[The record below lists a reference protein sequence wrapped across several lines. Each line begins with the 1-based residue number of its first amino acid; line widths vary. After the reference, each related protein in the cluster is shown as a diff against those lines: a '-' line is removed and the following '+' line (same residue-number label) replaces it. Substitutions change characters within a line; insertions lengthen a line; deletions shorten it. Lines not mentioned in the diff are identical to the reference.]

1 MVLGLVVTL
10 IGAVAA
16 YAVAALVRRN
26 AARLGVVAEVNDRS
40 SHTMPTPSGGGVGI
54 VVGGTIGGLFAA
66 VAGPWPTIAIVGLAV
81 AVAAI
86 GFYDDRRPLPASFR
100 LGAQIMLTA
109 IAIWLAVP
117 LTALR
122 QQIGLPLPE
131 LLLAA
136 MAVLGCVYWLNLF
149 NFMDGID
156 GLAASEAVFV
166 ALAAAL
172 LAVLRM
178 PGIVDQGPL
187 WMLLGIAAASV
198 GFLMLNWPPAK
209 IFMGDAGSTYLG
221 FMIAVLA
228 LMTIAAGWLTL
239 AQWAI
244 LVATFVTDATV
255 TLVRRLLLR
264 ERVFEAHRRHA
275 YQVLSR
281 RWGGHQPV
289 TLSFTGLNLIW
300 LLPLAYVAALQGW
313 AVPAVLLAYVPLIG
327 LALYFGA
334 GAPEVAV
341 SRR

>member
-1 MVLGLVVTL
+1 
-10 IGAVAA
+10 VA
-16 YAVAALVRRN
+16 
-26 AARLGVVAEVNDRS
+26 
-40 SHTMPTPSGGGVGI
+40 
-54 VVGGTIGGLFAA
+54 VVG
-66 VAGPWPTIAIVGLAV
+66 
-81 AVAAI
+81 
-86 GFYDDRRPLPASFR
+86 S
-100 LGAQIMLTA
+100 
-109 IAIWLAVP
+109 
-117 LTALR
+117 
-122 QQIGLPLPE
+122 
-131 LLLAA
+131 
-136 MAVLGCVYWLNLF
+136 VYWLNLF

-228 LMTIAAGWLTL
+228 LMTIATGWLTL
-239 AQWAI
+239 TQWAI